1 MTKLL
6 HEEVLAM
13 LVFFKH
19 FIEMILN
26 VQYHVLHV
34 YTQMI
39 WKIGF
44 INKGRR
50 ECTRVLD
57 ISKKQSFKASILI
70 REINYERTNNIGS
83 KD

>member
-1 MTKLL
+1 MKLL
-6 HEEVLAM
+6 HEEVLAT

-44 INKGRR
+44 INKGRT
-50 ECTRVLD
+50 ESTRVLD

-83 KD
+83 KG